1 MLWTAAAVSLVSGRT
16 WLVAGCSGPALLL
29 SLAVLVSALAG
40 RRLVMVTVR
49 GHSMEPTFREG
60 DRVLVRRDRAPEPG
74 QVVVIGQPRHRRS
87 TEPLT
92 QDGEASEATAG
103 FWIIKRVVAVPGD
116 PVPRDRIPALAD
128 VPEDRVPPGR
138 LVLLGDNP
146 QASIDSRQ
154 TGYFPLDR
162 LLGVLVGPLPAAS
175 SDTAKFRAIPADQ
188 ASVSETPPECHG
200 DLAELIARLAAD
212 FVDVA
217 HGRADGALDAA
228 AEAVSRTAGAVEMVR
243 YEKAPDRQ
251 QFVPAYRYGADQHLP
266 EVLRLLDA
274 GPLAD
279 LLQEGRALIPA
290 GEAAAVFGA
299 GPGRVTVVAPLVEER
314 AVFGVICWRF
324 PADAGEVPE
333 TRVRLLD
340 LFGQLVSRTLAARR
354 AIAGLEASELRH
366 RSVLDEI
373 GDVVVRIGS
382 DGNLSYVNNAWHELT
397 GRPVVD
403 TVGADPMANVHPDD
417 RALAAEHMMAAMA
430 GRPGVREVRF
440 LAKDGS
446 VRWMEVKG
454 RAVFDADG
462 MPVGFSG
469 VLHDV
474 TERKAAEAAV
484 GDARDEA
491 ERARDVAERA
501 SRAKSEFLSRM
512 SHELRTP
519 LNAILGFSQLLEFA
533 ELGEDEQD
541 NVGQIRRAGAH
552 LLSLINDAMDISRIE
567 SGNLSMSLE
576 PIRVRDV
583 VTTSLDLVRT
593 TAADQRITLAITG
606 DDTATFVRADQQRL
620 TQVLVNLLSNAVKY
634 NRPAG
639 RVDVSWR
646 RDGGDGRVRIDVTDT
661 GIGIAADRLADVFTP
676 FERLGAETT
685 DVDGTGI
692 GLTLTKSMVTAMGG
706 RLAVDS
712 TIGSGSTFSVD
723 LPLAATPAHENEPE
737 AETEQES
744 ETVVYVE
751 DNPSNLTLM
760 RRIFSR
766 RPGIRLV
773 TVTNGADA
781 VETIVRMRPCLVL
794 LDLHLPGSDGGEILA
809 AVRGHA
815 DPAVAA
821 TPVIMVTADLTP
833 GTERRL
839 LAAGASAFLPK
850 PVDIASLLA
859 QVDAHARRTVR
870 A

>member
-1 MLWTAAAVSLVSGRT
+1 M
-16 WLVAGCSGPALLL
+16 
-29 SLAVLVSALAG
+29 
-40 RRLVMVTVR
+40 
-49 GHSMEPTFREG
+49 
-60 DRVLVRRDRAPEPG
+60 
-74 QVVVIGQPRHRRS
+74 
-87 TEPLT
+87 
-92 QDGEASEATAG
+92 
-103 FWIIKRVVAVPGD
+103 
-116 PVPRDRIPALAD
+116 
-128 VPEDRVPPGR
+128 
-138 LVLLGDNP
+138 
-146 QASIDSRQ
+146 
-154 TGYFPLDR
+154 
-162 LLGVLVGPLPAAS
+162 
-175 SDTAKFRAIPADQ
+175 
-188 ASVSETPPECHG
+188 SETPPESPG

-217 HGRADGALDAA
+217 HGRADGTLDTA

-251 QFVPAYRYGADQHLP
+251 QFVPAYRYGAPDQQPRDVRLP

-290 GEAAAVFGA
+290 DEAAQVFGA
-299 GPGRVTVVAPLVEER
+299 GPGRITVVAPLVEER
-314 AVFGVICWRF
+314 AVFGLICWQF
-324 PADAGEVPE
+324 QADAGEVPA

-340 LFGQLVSRTLAARR
+340 LFGHLVSRTLAARR

-417 RALAAEHMMAAMA
+417 RALAAEHMVAAMA

-454 RAVFDADG
+454 RAVFNAEG
-462 MPVGFSG
+462 TPVGFSG

-484 GDARDEA
+484 GAARDEA

-533 ELGEDEQD
+533 ELGDDEQD
-541 NVGQIRRAGAH
+541 NVEQIRRAGRH

-583 VTTSLDLVRT
+583 VNASLDLVRT
-593 TAADQRITLAITG
+593 TASDQRITLAITG

-646 RDGGDGRVRIDVTDT
+646 RISGDGRDGTVRIDVADT

-676 FERLGAETT
+676 FERLGAETSGI
-685 DVDGTGI
+685 DGTGI

-712 TIGSGSTFSVD
+712 TVGNGSTFTLD
-723 LPLAATPAHENEPE
+723 LPLAAAPAHEEDSAEAGAE
-737 AETEQES
+737 AEARDDVGA
-744 ETVVYVE
+744 VVYVE
-751 DNPSNLTLM
+751 DNASNLTLM

-766 RPGIRLV
+766 RPGVRLV

-781 VETIVRMRPCLVL
+781 VETIVEVRPCLVL

-809 AVRGHA
+809 AVREHA

-859 QVDAHARRTVR
+859 QVDAHALRTVR
-870 A
+870 V

>member
-1 MLWTAAAVSLVSGRT
+1 
-16 WLVAGCSGPALLL
+16 
-29 SLAVLVSALAG
+29 
-40 RRLVMVTVR
+40 
-49 GHSMEPTFREG
+49 
-60 DRVLVRRDRAPEPG
+60 
-74 QVVVIGQPRHRRS
+74 
-87 TEPLT
+87 
-92 QDGEASEATAG
+92 
-103 FWIIKRVVAVPGD
+103 
-116 PVPRDRIPALAD
+116 
-128 VPEDRVPPGR
+128 
-138 LVLLGDNP
+138 
-146 QASIDSRQ
+146 
-154 TGYFPLDR
+154 
-162 LLGVLVGPLPAAS
+162 
-175 SDTAKFRAIPADQ
+175 
-188 ASVSETPPECHG
+188 
-200 DLAELIARLAAD
+200 
-212 FVDVA
+212 
-217 HGRADGALDAA
+217 
-228 AEAVSRTAGAVEMVR
+228 
-243 YEKAPDRQ
+243 
-251 QFVPAYRYGADQHLP
+251 
-266 EVLRLLDA
+266 
-274 GPLAD
+274 
-279 LLQEGRALIPA
+279 
-290 GEAAAVFGA
+290 
-299 GPGRVTVVAPLVEER
+299 
-314 AVFGVICWRF
+314 
-324 PADAGEVPE
+324 
-333 TRVRLLD
+333 
-340 LFGQLVSRTLAARR
+340 
-354 AIAGLEASELRH
+354 
-366 RSVLDEI
+366 
-373 GDVVVRIGS
+373 
-382 DGNLSYVNNAWHELT
+382 
-397 GRPVVD
+397 
-403 TVGADPMANVHPDD
+403 
-417 RALAAEHMMAAMA
+417 
-430 GRPGVREVRF
+430 
-440 LAKDGS
+440 
-446 VRWMEVKG
+446 
-454 RAVFDADG
+454 
-462 MPVGFSG
+462 
-469 VLHDV
+469 
-474 TERKAAEAAV
+474 
-484 GDARDEA
+484 
-491 ERARDVAERA
+491 
-501 SRAKSEFLSRM
+501 M

-533 ELGEDEQD
+533 ELGDDEQD
-541 NVGQIRRAGAH
+541 NVEQIRRAGRH

-567 SGNLSMSLE
+567 SGNLAMSLE
-576 PIRVRDV
+576 PVRVRDV
-583 VTTSLDLVRT
+583 VNASLDLVRT
-593 TAADQRITLAITG
+593 TASDQGIALAVAG

-620 TQVLVNLLSNAVKY
+620 TQVLVNLLSNAIKY

-766 RPGIRLV
+766 RPGIRLA

>member
-1 MLWTAAAVSLVSGRT
+1 VSDIPPD
-16 WLVAGCSGPALLL
+16 AGGQP
-29 SLAVLVSALAG
+29 G
-40 RRLVMVTVR
+40 
-49 GHSMEPTFREG
+49 E
-60 DRVLVRRDRAPEPG
+60 DRAA
-74 QVVVIGQPRHRRS
+74 RR
-87 TEPLT
+87 
-92 QDGEASEATAG
+92 
-103 FWIIKRVVAVPGD
+103 
-116 PVPRDRIPALAD
+116 
-128 VPEDRVPPGR
+128 
-138 LVLLGDNP
+138 
-146 QASIDSRQ
+146 
-154 TGYFPLDR
+154 
-162 LLGVLVGPLPAAS
+162 
-175 SDTAKFRAIPADQ
+175 
-188 ASVSETPPECHG
+188 HG

-217 HGRADGALDAA
+217 PGHADGTLDAA
-228 AEAVSRTAGAVEMVR
+228 AEAVASGAGAVEVVR

-251 QFVPAYRYGADQHLP
+251 QFVPAHRYGADPHLP
-266 EVLRLLDA
+266 AVIRLPDA

-279 LLQEGRALIPA
+279 LLQEGNALIPTE
-290 GEAAAVFGA
+290 EAAEVFGA
-299 GPGRVTVVAPLVEER
+299 GPGPGRITVVAPLVEER
-314 AVFGVICWRF
+314 SVFGMICWQF
-324 PADAGEVPE
+324 AAGADEVPE
-333 TRVRLLD
+333 SCVRLLD
-340 LFGQLVSRTLAARR
+340 LFGHLVSRTLAARR

-417 RALAAEHMMAAMA
+417 RALAAEHMVAAMA

-454 RAVFDADG
+454 RAVFDAG
-462 MPVGFSG
+462 GAPVGFSG

-484 GDARDEA
+484 GAARDEA

-533 ELGEDEQD
+533 ELGDDERD
-541 NVGQIRRAGAH
+541 NVEQIRRAGRH

-567 SGNLSMSLE
+567 SGNLAMSLE
-576 PIRVRDV
+576 PVRVRDV
-583 VTTSLDLVRT
+583 VNASLDLVRT
-593 TAADQRITLAITG
+593 TASDQGIALAVAG

-620 TQVLVNLLSNAVKY
+620 TQVLVNLLSNAIKY

-646 RDGGDGRVRIDVTDT
+646 QVSGADGGTVRIDVADT
-661 GIGIAADRLADVFTP
+661 GIGIAADRLADVCTP

-685 DVDGTGI
+685 GVDGTGI

-712 TIGSGSTFSVD
+712 TAGTGSTFSVE
-723 LPLAATPAHENEPE
+723 LPLATAPAAEEDLAAGTAE
-737 AETEQES
+737 AAEA
-744 ETVVYVE
+744 VVYVE
-751 DNPSNLTLM
+751 DNASNLTLM

-773 TVTNGADA
+773 TVTSGAEALD
-781 VETIVRMRPCLVL
+781 TILRVRPCLVL
-794 LDLHLPGSDGGEILA
+794 LDLHLPGCHDGGEILA
-809 AVRGHA
+809 AVREHP

-839 LAAGASAFLPK
+839 MAAGASAFLPK

-859 QVDAHARRTVR
+859 QVDAHALRTVR

>member
-1 MLWTAAAVSLVSGRT
+1 
-16 WLVAGCSGPALLL
+16 
-29 SLAVLVSALAG
+29 
-40 RRLVMVTVR
+40 
-49 GHSMEPTFREG
+49 
-60 DRVLVRRDRAPEPG
+60 
-74 QVVVIGQPRHRRS
+74 
-87 TEPLT
+87 
-92 QDGEASEATAG
+92 
-103 FWIIKRVVAVPGD
+103 
-116 PVPRDRIPALAD
+116 
-128 VPEDRVPPGR
+128 
-138 LVLLGDNP
+138 
-146 QASIDSRQ
+146 
-154 TGYFPLDR
+154 
-162 LLGVLVGPLPAAS
+162 
-175 SDTAKFRAIPADQ
+175 
-188 ASVSETPPECHG
+188 
-200 DLAELIARLAAD
+200 
-212 FVDVA
+212 
-217 HGRADGALDAA
+217 
-228 AEAVSRTAGAVEMVR
+228 
-243 YEKAPDRQ
+243 
-251 QFVPAYRYGADQHLP
+251 
-266 EVLRLLDA
+266 
-274 GPLAD
+274 
-279 LLQEGRALIPA
+279 
-290 GEAAAVFGA
+290 
-299 GPGRVTVVAPLVEER
+299 
-314 AVFGVICWRF
+314 
-324 PADAGEVPE
+324 
-333 TRVRLLD
+333 
-340 LFGQLVSRTLAARR
+340 
-354 AIAGLEASELRH
+354 
-366 RSVLDEI
+366 
-373 GDVVVRIGS
+373 
-382 DGNLSYVNNAWHELT
+382 
-397 GRPVVD
+397 
-403 TVGADPMANVHPDD
+403 
-417 RALAAEHMMAAMA
+417 
-430 GRPGVREVRF
+430 
-440 LAKDGS
+440 
-446 VRWMEVKG
+446 
-454 RAVFDADG
+454 
-462 MPVGFSG
+462 
-469 VLHDV
+469 
-474 TERKAAEAAV
+474 
-484 GDARDEA
+484 
-491 ERARDVAERA
+491 
-501 SRAKSEFLSRM
+501 M

-593 TAADQRITLAITG
+593 TAADQRITLAIAE

-620 TQVLVNLLSNAVKY
+620 TQVLVNLLSNAIKY

-639 RVDVSWR
+639 RVDVGWR
-646 RDGGDGRVRIDVTDT
+646 RDGDGRVRIEVADT

-712 TIGSGSTFSVD
+712 AVGSGSTFSVD
-723 LPLAATPAHENEPE
+723 LPHAEAPMPVAENDAEAGTEP
-737 AETEQES
+737 ES

-781 VETIVRMRPCLVL
+781 VETVERLRPCLVL

-809 AVRGHA
+809 AVRAHA

>member
-1 MLWTAAAVSLVSGRT
+1 VSDTPPGT
-16 WLVAGCSGPALLL
+16 G
-29 SLAVLVSALAG
+29 
-40 RRLVMVTVR
+40 
-49 GHSMEPTFREG
+49 GHS
-60 DRVLVRRDRAPEPG
+60 
-74 QVVVIGQPRHRRS
+74 
-87 TEPLT
+87 
-92 QDGEASEATAG
+92 GE
-103 FWIIKRVVAVPGD
+103 D
-116 PVPRDRIPALAD
+116 D
-128 VPEDRVPPGR
+128 
-138 LVLLGDNP
+138 
-146 QASIDSRQ
+146 
-154 TGYFPLDR
+154 
-162 LLGVLVGPLPAAS
+162 
-175 SDTAKFRAIPADQ
+175 
-188 ASVSETPPECHG
+188 HG
-200 DLAELIARLAAD
+200 DLAELIARVAAD
-212 FVDVA
+212 FVDLA
-217 HGRADGALDAA
+217 HGRADGTLDAA
-228 AEAVSRTAGAVEMVR
+228 AEAVARTAGAVAMVR

-251 QFVPAYRYGADQHLP
+251 QFVPAHQYGADTHFP
-266 EVLRLLDA
+266 AVLRLPEA

-279 LLQEGRALIPA
+279 LLQEGRALVPSDD
-290 GEAAAVFGA
+290 AAEVFGVS
-299 GPGRVTVVAPLVEER
+299 PGRTTVVAPLVEER
-314 AVFGVICWRF
+314 AVFGVICWQF
-324 PADAGEVPE
+324 PAGTDEPSDKCVP
-333 TRVRLLD
+333 LLD
-340 LFGQLVSRTLAARR
+340 LFGHLVSRTLAVRR
-354 AIAGLEASELRH
+354 AVAGLEASELRH

-417 RALAAEHMMAAMA
+417 RALAAEHMIAAMA

-454 RAVFDADG
+454 RAVFDADRT
-462 MPVGFSG
+462 PVGFSG

-484 GDARDEA
+484 GAARDEA

-519 LNAILGFSQLLEFA
+519 LNAILGFSQLLEFT
-533 ELGEDEQD
+533 ELDDDERD
-541 NVGQIRRAGAH
+541 NVEQIRRAGRH

-576 PIRVRDV
+576 PVRVRDV
-583 VTTSLDLVRT
+583 VNASLDLVRT
-593 TAADQRITLAITG
+593 TASDQHIALDVAG

-620 TQVLVNLLSNAVKY
+620 TQVLVNLLSNAIKY

-646 RDGGDGRVRIDVTDT
+646 PISGTNGNGSTVRIDVADT

-712 TIGSGSTFSVD
+712 TPGTGSTFSVD
-723 LPLAATPAHENEPE
+723 LPVAQAPAHDENQATGSAEDAGDEP
-737 AETEQES
+737 AA
-744 ETVVYVE
+744 VVYVE
-751 DNPSNLTLM
+751 DNASNLTLM

-773 TVTNGADA
+773 TVTNGTDA
-781 VETIVRMRPCLVL
+781 LETILRVRPCLVL
-794 LDLHLPGSDGGEILA
+794 LDLHLPGCSDGGEILA
-809 AVRGHA
+809 AVRSHP

-821 TPVIMVTADLTP
+821 TSVIMVTADLTP

-839 LAAGASAFLPK
+839 MAAGASAFLPK

-859 QVDAHARRTVR
+859 QVDAHAQRTVR

>member
-1 MLWTAAAVSLVSGRT
+1 MR
-16 WLVAGCSGPALLL
+16 
-29 SLAVLVSALAG
+29 
-40 RRLVMVTVR
+40 
-49 GHSMEPTFREG
+49 
-60 DRVLVRRDRAPEPG
+60 
-74 QVVVIGQPRHRRS
+74 
-87 TEPLT
+87 
-92 QDGEASEATAG
+92 
-103 FWIIKRVVAVPGD
+103 
-116 PVPRDRIPALAD
+116 
-128 VPEDRVPPGR
+128 
-138 LVLLGDNP
+138 
-146 QASIDSRQ
+146 
-154 TGYFPLDR
+154 
-162 LLGVLVGPLPAAS
+162 
-175 SDTAKFRAIPADQ
+175 
-188 ASVSETPPECHG
+188 HG

-212 FVDVA
+212 LVDLA
-217 HGRADGALDAA
+217 HGRADDTLGAAV
-228 AEAVSRTAGAVEMVR
+228 EAVTRTAGAVEMVR

-251 QFVPAYRYGADQHLP
+251 QFVPAHRYGADPRLP
-266 EVLRLLDA
+266 GVLRLPDA

-279 LLQEGRALIPA
+279 LLQEGRALIPSEEPDA
-290 GEAAAVFGA
+290 DAARVFGVT
-299 GPGRVTVVAPLVEER
+299 PGRITVVAPLVEAG
-314 AVFGVICWRF
+314 AVFGVICWQF
-324 PADAGEVPE
+324 PAGADEISGEG
-333 TRVRLLD
+333 VRLLD
-340 LFGQLVSRTLAARR
+340 LFGHLVSRTLAARR
-354 AIAGLEASELRH
+354 AIAGLEASEVRH

-382 DGNLSYVNNAWHELT
+382 DGNLSYVNKAWHELT
-397 GRPVVD
+397 GRPVAD

-417 RALAAEHMMAAMA
+417 RALAAEHMVAAMA

-462 MPVGFSG
+462 APVGFSG

-484 GDARDEA
+484 GAARDEA

-533 ELGEDEQD
+533 DLGDDEQD
-541 NVGQIRRAGAH
+541 NVEQIRRAGRH

-576 PIRVRDV
+576 PVRVRDV
-583 VTTSLDLVRT
+583 VEASIDMVRT
-593 TAADQRITLAITG
+593 AASDQRITLTVAG
-606 DDTATFVRADQQRL
+606 ADPATFVRADQQRF
-620 TQVLVNLLSNAVKY
+620 TQVMVNLLSNAIKY

-639 RVDVSWR
+639 RVDVRWQR
-646 RDGGDGRVRIDVTDT
+646 TGDGDGDGGTVRIDVADT
-661 GIGIAADRLADVFTP
+661 GIGIAADRLADVFVP

-685 DVDGTGI
+685 SIDGTGI
-692 GLTLTKSMVTAMGG
+692 GLTLTRSMVTAMGG
-706 RLAVDS
+706 RLTVDS
-712 TIGSGSTFSVD
+712 TVGHGSTFSVD
-723 LPLAATPAHENEPE
+723 LPLASAPESGESPAAGAGEDAGNGPD
-737 AETEQES
+737 
-744 ETVVYVE
+744 TVVYVE
-751 DNPSNLTLM
+751 DNVSNLTLM

-766 RPGIRLV
+766 RPGVHLV
-773 TVTNGADA
+773 IVSNGGEALEA
-781 VETIVRMRPCLVL
+781 IVRARPCLVL

-809 AVRGHA
+809 AVRSHA

-839 LAAGASAFLPK
+839 MAAGANAFLPK

-859 QVDAHARRTVR
+859 QVDAHAQRAVR

>member
-1 MLWTAAAVSLVSGRT
+1 
-16 WLVAGCSGPALLL
+16 
-29 SLAVLVSALAG
+29 
-40 RRLVMVTVR
+40 
-49 GHSMEPTFREG
+49 
-60 DRVLVRRDRAPEPG
+60 
-74 QVVVIGQPRHRRS
+74 
-87 TEPLT
+87 
-92 QDGEASEATAG
+92 
-103 FWIIKRVVAVPGD
+103 
-116 PVPRDRIPALAD
+116 
-128 VPEDRVPPGR
+128 
-138 LVLLGDNP
+138 
-146 QASIDSRQ
+146 
-154 TGYFPLDR
+154 
-162 LLGVLVGPLPAAS
+162 
-175 SDTAKFRAIPADQ
+175 
-188 ASVSETPPECHG
+188 VSETPPECHG

-217 HGRADGALDAA
+217 HGGADGMLDAD
-228 AEAVSRTAGAVEMVR
+228 AEAVSQAAGAVEMVR

-251 QFVPAYRYGADQHLP
+251 QFVPAYRCGADPCLP

-290 GEAAAVFGA
+290 GEAAEVFGA
-299 GPGRVTVVAPLVEER
+299 GPGRVTVVAPLVEDR
-314 AVFGVICWRF
+314 VVFGLICWRF
-324 PADAGEVPE
+324 AADAGGVPD

-340 LFGQLVSRTLAARR
+340 LFGRLVSRTLAARR

-417 RALAAEHMMAAMA
+417 RALAAEHMVAAMS

-462 MPVGFSG
+462 VPVGFSG

-484 GDARDEA
+484 GAARDEA

-541 NVGQIRRAGAH
+541 NVEQIRRAGRH

-567 SGNLSMSLE
+567 SGNLAMSLE
-576 PIRVRDV
+576 PVRVRDV
-583 VTTSLDLVRT
+583 VNASLDLVRT
-593 TAADQRITLAITG
+593 TASDQRITLAITG
-606 DDTATFVRADQQRL
+606 EDTATFVRADQQRL
-620 TQVLVNLLSNAVKY
+620 TQVLVNLLSNAIKY

-646 RDGGDGRVRIDVTDT
+646 PDGDGRVRIEVADT

-692 GLTLTKSMVTAMGG
+692 GLTLTKSMVAAMSG

-712 TIGSGSTFSVD
+712 TVGSGSTFSVD
-723 LPLAATPAHENEPE
+723 LPLAAGPA
-737 AETEQES
+737 AEIDPPAEEERES

-751 DNPSNLTLM
+751 DNASNLTLM

-773 TVTNGADA
+773 TVTNGTDA
-781 VETIVRMRPCLVL
+781 VETVQQLRPCLVL

-809 AVRGHA
+809 AIREHA

-839 LAAGASAFLPK
+839 LTAGASAFLPK